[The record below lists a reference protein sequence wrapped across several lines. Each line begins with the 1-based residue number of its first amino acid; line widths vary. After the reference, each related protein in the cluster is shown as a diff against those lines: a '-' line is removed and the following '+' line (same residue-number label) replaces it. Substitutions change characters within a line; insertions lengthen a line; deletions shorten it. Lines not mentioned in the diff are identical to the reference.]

1 MTVAAV
7 VVTHNRLADLK
18 LCLESLRGQTRP
30 LDAIF
35 VVNNGSTDGTAEWLG
50 ERPGLIVITQ
60 GNLGGAGGFAAGMAH
75 AYEGGYEQIWCMDDD
90 CLAEPDALER
100 LLNSPAIGPGI
111 KNCVSVST
119 LNPELLAFGMHQ
131 PYRSFLR
138 VSDLAGVELIM
149 GVASL
154 FNGTLISAAVVKD
167 IGLPDPSLF
176 IWGDEVEYM
185 TRAMARGYPV
195 CTVPGAIF
203 HHPPAFDRDGIPW
216 PGAWKRYYAV
226 RNQRR
231 VFQNRQG
238 PTFGRF
244 VYWKWAAQLVRQ
256 QFSGKHPHRLYN
268 GLLTAEAAWD
278 AATGNFRKRPE
289 HILTL
294 RLFQWR
300 QRRTAAASPPTGQ
313 LTTKPS

>member
-7 VVTHNRLADLK
+7 VVTYNRLADLK
-18 LCLESLRGQTRP
+18 LCLESLRAQSRP

-35 VVNNGSTDGTAEWLG
+35 VVNNGSTDGTTEWLWG
-50 ERPGLIVITQ
+50 RPGLIVTTQ
-60 GNLGGAGGFAAGMAH
+60 ANLGGAGGFAAGISR
-75 AYEGGYEQIWCMDDD
+75 AYEAGHDQIWCMDDD

-100 LLNSPAIGPGI
+100 LLKSPDIGPCI

-119 LNPELLAFGMHQ
+119 LNAELLAFGMHQ

-138 VSDLAGVELIM
+138 VSDLAGADLIM

-167 IGLPDPSLF
+167 IGVPDPQLF

-195 CTVPGAIF
+195 CTVPGAVF

-231 VFQNRQG
+231 VFQNLQG
-238 PTFGRF
+238 STFGHP
-244 VYWKWAAQLVRQ
+244 VYWRWAARLTWQ
-256 QFSGKHPHRLYN
+256 QFAAKRPHRFYN
-268 GLLTAEAAWD
+268 GLLTAEAAFD
-278 AATGNFRKRPE
+278 AARGNFRKRPE

-294 RLFQWR
+294 RLYKWR
-300 QRRTAAASPPTGQ
+300 QRRAAGRSSHTGQ